1 MLLEVCFTVF
11 AVLLLLL
18 LHSLFSR
25 RPVCQGGKNP
35 REVKPPIHVLLQNPE
50 AIQYDCQD
58 LHAPKVSGRLFK
70 FLIWLG
76 YTPFGKLTFVSRIKR
91 KSNLD
96 RMGGVYIPEKPTLYP
111 TPPIPPDTTD
121 YSKPN
126 ERIIRRMLDKEIEQ
140 PLSDSGF
147 RFPTVA
153 DYIRAFRSGV
163 CTPTDIA
170 KAVLAAIE
178 DSNAAHP
185 PLRAIVDSNR
195 EVVLAMAEASTER
208 WRTGKTL
215 SVLDGIPIAIKGVL
229 QVGPYVFRGGCA
241 FVPEVGKGVPEAAIY
256 LKLKD
261 AGAVAIGISNL
272 QEVGLGTLG
281 SNPNRFH
288 LTARNPYNTSHYPGG
303 SSSGSAASVAAGLCP
318 IAIGTDGGGSIRI
331 PATVCGVVGIKPTN
345 RAIDI
350 LGIMPVAHSVSAAGP
365 LCSSV
370 LDTAITMDVISR
382 ETEGDK
388 KLLSLE
394 GLGEAGLEG
403 MTVGV
408 YWEFF
413 EHADEE
419 IVGRCKQ
426 AVNQL
431 QSLGATIV
439 EIKIPELEDTRIAHV
454 VTILSEMGC
463 ALSLDVDKHFSE
475 INLETLLGLSGGYS
489 FSATE
494 YINAQ
499 KQRTRAVESLK
510 HVFETVDLIVTPGT
524 ACVGPSINPGA
535 IPLGE
540 SDSVKSGKLMRF
552 SFLAN
557 LTGIP
562 GLVLPV
568 GYTSGGLPIGLQL
581 MGRWY
586 EERVLLKAAWAL
598 ENSGA
603 FPLKKPQVF
612 YDLIQ
617 TAEQEN

>member
-1 MLLEVCFTVF
+1 MRQPIQDILQSPGMVRYEIRDPPVAKTTGWKLRLWVWLLYT
-11 AVLLLLL
+11 
-18 LHSLFSR
+18 R
-25 RPVCQGGKNP
+25 
-35 REVKPPIHVLLQNPE
+35 
-50 AIQYDCQD
+50 Y
-58 LHAPKVSGRLFK
+58 GRYF
-70 FLIWLG
+70 IV
-76 YTPFGKLTFVSRIKR
+76 PNIK
-91 KSNLD
+91 KGSIGL
-96 RMGGVYIPEKPTLYP
+96 MGGVYIPEKPTLFP
-111 TPPIPPDTTD
+111 TPPIPPDIDMTD

-126 ERIIRRMLDKEIEQ
+126 ERIIRRMLDNEIKRT
-140 PLSDSGF
+140 PSDITF
-147 RFPTVA
+147 RFPTIA

-215 SVLDGIPIAIKGVL
+215 SVLDGIPVAVKGAFL
-229 QVGPYVFRGGCA
+229 IEPYLFRNGA
-241 FVPEVGKGVPEAAIY
+241 VFVPEIAKGTPEAEIVV
-256 LKLKD
+256 KLKV
-261 AGAVAIGISNL
+261 AGAVIIGVANM
-272 QEVGLGTLG
+272 QEFGLGLLG
-281 SNPNRFH
+281 SNPNHLH
-288 LTARNPYNTSHYPGG
+288 LTARNPYNPQHYAGG
-303 SSSGSAASVAAGLCP
+303 SSSGSAVSVAAGLCP
-318 IAIGTDGGGSIRI
+318 IAIGTDGGGSVRA
-331 PATVCGVVGIKPTN
+331 PASVCGVVGIKPTN
-345 RAIDI
+345 GCVDSTGALPIT
-350 LGIMPVAHSVSAAGP
+350 HSISAPGCIGA
-365 LCSSV
+365 SV
-370 LDTAITMDVISR
+370 LDTAIALDVISR

-403 MTVGV
+403 VTVGV

-419 IVGRCKQ
+419 IVVRCKQ

-439 EIKIPELEDTRIAHV
+439 EIKIPELEENRIAHV
-454 VTILSEMGC
+454 VTIVTEILS
-463 ALSLDVDKHFSE
+463 ALAVDVDKHFHKF
-475 INLETLLGLSGGYS
+475 NLESLLPLGACN
-489 FSATE
+489 FKAVE
-494 YINAQ
+494 FVNAQ
-499 KQRTRAVESLK
+499 KQRTRALESLK
-510 HVFETVDLIVTPGT
+510 HLFKDVDMIVTPGT
-524 ACVGPSINPGA
+524 ACLAPEILKASLPW
-535 IPLGE
+535 GE
-540 SDSVKSGKLMRF
+540 IDDYSSGRLQRF

-603 FPLKKPQVF
+603 FPLKKPHVF
-612 YDLIQ
+612 YDLIKK
-617 TAEQEN
+617 TNR